1 MAKINLHLYS
11 GLLDMRSIKTI
22 KVLSLYFDKFYLSGI
37 GSQNNLIKKR
47 SKKIEQIYLSKK
59 KNLLVWY
66 FKNIIFFKN
75 KDIKLINVHSVGA
88 LPLGVILKIIN
99 SSKLIYDAHELES
112 ETNHKSKL
120 YKYFAKLLEIICI
133 RYVDYM
139 FVVSDSISEWYQNKY
154 SIEKPT
160 VIYNSPILKKT
171 LKKNKFRSIFSL
183 KKNQKIFL
191 YQGGIGENRG
201 VELILKSFSKR
212 QCNKSVIIF
221 LGSGP
226 LEYLVKEYSRKFN
239 NIYFHPPVS
248 NNLLLE
254 YTKSADFGFALL
266 ENTCLNHDY
275 CLGNKFFEYI
285 CSGVPP
291 IVSNLKEMK
300 KFIKLYDCGYYIKST
315 ENSLN
320 NLIDKL
326 IKVDLKNKIKNC
338 EIAATLNCWQV
349 QEKKLK
355 KKYKFILNETS

>member
-22 KVLSLYFDKFYLSGI
+22 KVLNLYFNKFYLSGI
-37 GSQNNLIKKR
+37 GKQNDLIKKK

-59 KNLLVWY
+59 KNLLAWYYKNIIY
-66 FKNIIFFKN
+66 FKNKN
-75 KDIKLINVHSVGA
+75 IRLINVHSVGA
-88 LPLGVILKIIN
+88 LPLGVILKKIN

-112 ETNHKSKL
+112 ETNHKSKIN
-120 YKYFAKLLEIICI
+120 KFIAKLLETIFIK
-133 RYVDYM
+133 YVDHM
-139 FVVSDSISEWYQNKY
+139 FVVSDSISEWYKNEY
-154 SIEKPT
+154 SIKKPT
-160 VIYNSPILKKT
+160 VIYNSPILRKT
-171 LKKNKFRSIFSL
+171 LKINKFRSIFKL
-183 KKNQKIFL
+183 KKDQKIFL

-201 VELILKSFSKR
+201 IELILKSFSKR
-212 QCNKSVIIF
+212 KCNKSVAIF

-226 LEYLVKEYSRKFN
+226 LEKLVKEYSRKFN
-239 NIYFHPPVS
+239 NIFFHPPVR
-248 NNLLLE
+248 NDLLLE

-266 ENTCLNHDY
+266 ENTCLNHNY

-300 KFIKLYDCGYYIKST
+300 RFVKLHECGYHIKT
-315 ENSLN
+315 TVNSLN

-326 IKVDLKNKIKNC
+326 IKTNIKNKIKNC
-338 EIAATLNCWQV
+338 ENAAKQICWQV

-355 KKYKFILNETS
+355 KNYKFILNEN